1 MDGAYSIRGTGIFQL
16 DKTAFSPGTPGYRDW
31 RGSLESAGQFR
42 LGDQWVW
49 GWDGTLLSDKSYL
62 YDYSLISNLQSGNL
76 LRSTPDTV
84 VSQLYLAGRGDRS
97 YFEARTMYFYGL
109 SPSDDQSQLPV
120 VHPVIDHEYTFKNP
134 ILGGEFRCGAISPAF
149 PEARRTS
156 RRL

>member
-1 MDGAYSIRGTGIFQL
+1 
-16 DKTAFSPGTPGYRDW
+16 PGTPGYRDW
-31 RGSLESAGQFR
+31 RGSVESTGQFR

-109 SPSDDQSQLPV
+109 LAAGARDQMPV
-120 VHPVIDHEYTFKNP
+120 V
-134 ILGGEFRCGAISPAF
+134 SPLLQPQYCF
-149 PEARRTS
+149 
-156 RRL
+156 